1 MREIRVLHTLCS
13 SESRICGSKNMLKH
27 GNIFQP
33 SSNGKLQKG
42 HRINKTHFMEW
53 LVSQSSALE
62 NDANA
67 IAEWVLGLNAQY
79 ARSGGAKMPL
89 LLFFASVVSPELYDN
104 ASAKK
109 LMLEKTK
116 GVLIQA
122 WPGPMLQWILGQIK
136 DGEFLKHCQGRDK
149 RDLRENL
156 WEAEFYRSLMRF
168 EQSKISDF
176 RESMHK
182 LTDIQQLEWQDEDVF
197 LSRIWGEEYFLAR
210 CEASSD
216 QKLTIDLP
224 LLRSRAV
231 SLNSTRQP

>member
-1 MREIRVLHTLCS
+1 
-13 SESRICGSKNMLKH
+13 
-27 GNIFQP
+27 
-33 SSNGKLQKG
+33 
-42 HRINKTHFMEW
+42 
-53 LVSQSSALE
+53 
-62 NDANA
+62 
-67 IAEWVLGLNAQY
+67 
-79 ARSGGAKMPL
+79 MPL

-216 QKLTIDLP
+216 Q
-224 LLRSRAV
+224 S
-231 SLNSTRQP
+231 